1 MKVLITGAGGQLG
14 REWHQALK
22 ESGTDLAA
30 FTSSELDITL
40 RNNVQTVLASEQ
52 PDVVINC
59 AAYTAVDR
67 AETDS
72 EKAFRVNMDGV
83 RYLADACA
91 ETGAI
96 LVHFSTDYVFP
107 GKSADRIIYPK
118 GYPEDAARKPVN
130 IYGESKLAGELELE
144 KSDAEWLLI
153 RVSWLCSPFGKNFVN
168 TMIRLG
174 SVKNKLSVVEDQIG
188 SPTYTFDVVAKTRKL
203 LEMGKRGTFHVSSE
217 GAISWADFAE
227 EIFHITEMNVEV
239 ERVPSSEYPTD
250 AERPAF
256 SLLSTEKIRT
266 VGLSPREWKEGL
278 KQLIELRGQ

>member
-1 MKVLITGAGGQLG
+1 
-14 REWHQALK
+14 
-22 ESGTDLAA
+22 
-30 FTSSELDITL
+30 
-40 RNNVQTVLASEQ
+40 
-52 PDVVINC
+52 
-59 AAYTAVDR
+59 
-67 AETDS
+67 
-72 EKAFRVNMDGV
+72 
-83 RYLADACA
+83 
-91 ETGAI
+91 AI

-203 LEMGKRGTFHVSSE
+203 LGRGKRGTFHVSSE